1 MARRLFDVR
10 PMATP
15 TSPFHELIAG
25 KTQSV
30 SLYKSGPGS
39 LVTLCRD
46 LVAKGRTVVL
56 IAPGAADLSQITA
69 LLHLFFPV
77 SDNPA
82 AERSWAALPSYTPG
96 LPSQAVW
103 ARRWAFLQ
111 ACANTQKPKVL
122 CLSVDNLL
130 PKWPPMEALEN
141 NFLEL
146 KVGED
151 LLPEM
156 VLDQASAW
164 GYRRVGMVGQPG
176 DLALRGD
183 LLDLFPPGYDHP
195 VRLEFYGDTLEN
207 IRLFDVNSQR
217 SLAEVR
223 EVSIL
228 PVAPAILTEPFL
240 TRSRALWAK
249 LALTGEISRATQAH
263 LEDKLLKGDG
273 TIWPGLYYDSPVP
286 LEDWLPKDAVFVL
299 AQSSSLRPRLEEQE
313 FGWVKELDKLSATQG
328 VCWPRHQIIWP
339 EAMARRAWQGKPQ
352 LVFEELV
359 IGHEKHGVDLPE
371 RKIENF
377 QDLFWRP
384 DEVRRPWSTLVAA
397 MKQWEEERRQVLM
410 SFHSQQ
416 SRRKFLKLAE
426 HEGITLLQ
434 EPATGKPG
442 MYALVSPL
450 RRGMEL
456 SWNNSLILPEDVLQP
471 GSEKSARPRPEKG
484 FKGLAAFEDV
494 NPGDLLVHRDYGLA
508 RFEGLSRLSVDQAAN
523 DYLLLLFDG
532 GDKLYLPV
540 DRLSLVQRYKGPEGS
555 EPSLDRLGGSRWK
568 TSREKAK
575 KAIERI
581 AQDLVEM
588 YAYRR
593 VAKGYAYGPVNELY
607 WEFEAT
613 FGFEE
618 TPDQDRAISEVLEDM
633 ERPEPMDRLVC
644 GDVGFGKTEVAMRAA
659 FRAVLDG
666 KQVAL
671 LCPTTVLA
679 EQHYQNFV
687 KRLEGFPVNVGMLSR
702 FVSAKW
708 AKMVTESAA
717 KGELD
722 ILIGTHRLLSKDVSF
737 PRLGL
742 IILDEEQRFG
752 VKHKEKL
759 KTLKMNVDALTLTA
773 TPIPRTLQLS
783 LSGIRGLS
791 VMETPP
797 VDRKA
802 VDTALVDRDERMLAN
817 IVAREL
823 ERQGQVFWVHNRV
836 QNLAAVAD
844 FVKKLAPGARIGM
857 AHGQMAEKDL
867 EESMHKFWHGEIDV
881 LVCTAIIESGLDFP
895 RANTLIVDNAQ
906 MFGLGQLYQLRGRV
920 GRSER
925 QAYAYFVV
933 PSIDHVPE
941 LARKRLRVILDMD
954 YLGAGFQIAMED
966 LRLRGAGNILG
977 EAQSGHIA
985 KIGLD
990 LFLEMLDEEVRR
1002 VKGEPPR
1009 EEVETELN
1017 LSVPARIPEQ
1027 YVPDSKERLRLYK
1040 NLTAAQTE
1048 TDLIEAMADIKDRFG
1063 HAPEEVENFVAVL
1076 KLKRVLTKLGV
1087 RRADV
1092 HPSKVVLTWDE
1103 GAQTVTPEALI
1114 SWITPRQG
1122 VAKLLPPAKMELR
1135 LAQESPLRQSLG
1147 EAAAE
1152 LAKLIA

>member
-1 MARRLFDVR
+1 MSR
-10 PMATP
+10 PS
-15 TSPFHELIAG
+15 SPIQEILAG
-25 KTQSV
+25 KTQSL
-30 SLYKSGPGS
+30 SFYKSGPGS
-39 LVTLCRD
+39 IVSLCRE
-46 LVAKGRTVVL
+46 LSAKGRITVV
-56 IAPGAADLSQITA
+56 IAPGAAVMAELTA
-69 LLHLFFPV
+69 LLHLYFPKEEA
-77 SDNPA
+77 SPDKPG
-82 AERSWAALPSYTPG
+82 WTALPSYTPG
-96 LPSQAVW
+96 LPGQALW
-103 ARRWAFLQ
+103 ARRWAFLH
-111 ACANTQKPKVL
+111 ACAEARPGSIL
-122 CLSVDNLL
+122 CLAADNLL
-130 PKWPPMEALEN
+130 PKWPPKAALEHN
-141 NFLEL
+141 ILEIRA
-146 KVGED
+146 GEE
-151 LLPEM
+151 LSPE
-156 VLDQASAW
+156 LILEQASAW
-164 GYRRVGMVGQPG
+164 GYRRVGMVSAPG

-183 LLDLFPPGYDHP
+183 LLDIHPPGLDHP
-195 VRLEFYGDTLEN
+195 VRLEFFGDTLES
-207 IRLFDVNSQR
+207 IRAFDANSQR
-217 SLAEVR
+217 SLAEMPD
-223 EVSIL
+223 VSIL
-228 PVAPAILTEPFL
+228 PVAPAILAEPFL
-240 TRSRALWAK
+240 DAARSVWAK
-249 LALTGEISRATQAH
+249 LAQTGELSRAAQAH
-263 LEDKLLKGDG
+263 LEDMLVKGEG
-273 TIWPGLYYDSPVP
+273 YIWPGLYYDNPAT
-286 LEDWLPKDAVFVL
+286 LESWLPPDAVYVL

-313 FGWVKELDKLSATQG
+313 FAWVNELEKLSGAQG
-328 VCWPRHQIIWP
+328 FPWPRHQVIWP
-339 EAMARRAWQGKPQ
+339 EAMARRAWRDKPQ
-352 LVFEELV
+352 MVFEDLV
-359 IGHEKHGVDLPE
+359 IGHEKHGIDLPE
-371 RKIENF
+371 RRIESF

-384 DEVRRPWSTLVAA
+384 DEGRRPWSTLVAA
-397 MKQWEEERRQVLM
+397 MRQWEEERRQVLL
-410 SFHSQQ
+410 SFHSAQ
-416 SRRKFLKLAE
+416 SRRKFQKLAE
-426 HEGITLLQ
+426 HEGISLST
-434 EPATGKPG
+434 EAPSGKPG
-442 MYALVSPL
+442 LHALVSPL

-456 SWNNSLILPEDVLQP
+456 GWNNCLILPEDVLQP
-471 GSEKSARPRPEKG
+471 GAAKAARPRPEKG
-484 FKGLAAFEDV
+484 FKGLAAFDDV

-540 DRLSLVQRYKGPEGS
+540 DRLSLVQRYKGPEGTD
-555 EPSLDRLGGSRWK
+555 PSLDRLGGTRWK
-568 TSREKAK
+568 TSREKAR

-593 VAKGYAYGPVNELY
+593 VAKGYAYGPVSELY

-618 TPDQDRAISEVLEDM
+618 TPDQEKAINEVLADM

-679 EQHYQNFV
+679 EQHYQNFTR
-687 KRLEGFPVNVGMLSR
+687 RLEGFPVNVGMLSR
-702 FVSAKW
+702 FVPPKR
-708 AKMVTESAA
+708 AKMVTEAAA

-759 KTLKMNVDALTLTA
+759 KTLKKNVDALTLTA

-802 VDTALVDRDERMLAN
+802 VETALVGRDEKMLAN

-836 QNLAAVAD
+836 QSLAQVAD
-844 FVKKLAPGARIGM
+844 FVRKIAPGARIGM
-857 AHGQMAEKDL
+857 AHGQMNEKEL

-895 RANTLIVDNAQ
+895 RANTLVVDNAQ

-933 PSIDHVPE
+933 PSADHVPE
-941 LARKRLRVILDMD
+941 LARKRLQVILDMD

-1002 VKGEPPR
+1002 VKGEPPSQ
-1009 EEVETELN
+1009 EVETELN
-1017 LSVPARIPEQ
+1017 LSIPARIPET

-1040 NLTAAQTE
+1040 NLTSSHTE
-1048 TDLIEAMADIKDRFG
+1048 AKLAEALADLKDRYG
-1063 HAPEEVENFVAVL
+1063 HAPEEVDNFAAVL
-1076 KLKRVLTKLGV
+1076 DLKRVLTRLGV

-1092 HPSKVVLTWDE
+1092 HASKVSLTWDE
-1103 GAQTVTPEALI
+1103 KAQAVSPEALI
-1114 SWITPRQG
+1114 EWLAPRS
-1122 VAKLLPPAKMELR
+1122 AAARLIPPSKLELR
-1135 LAQESPLRQSLG
+1135 LQQGVPLR
-1147 EAAAE
+1147 EALAGACAE
-1152 LAKLIA
+1152 LAKLV

>member
-1 MARRLFDVR
+1 MAR
-10 PMATP
+10 P
-15 TSPFHELIAG
+15 TSPLTDFLTG
-25 KTQSV
+25 KTQTV
-30 SLYKSGPGS
+30 SFYKSGPGS
-39 LVTLCRD
+39 LVSLCRD
-46 LVAKGRTVVL
+46 MVAKGRTVVL
-56 IAPGAADLSQITA
+56 IAPGAADLAQITA
-69 LLHLFFPV
+69 LLHLYFPV
-77 SDNPA
+77 SDGPLD
-82 AERSWAALPSYTPG
+82 EKPWTALPSYTPG
-96 LPSQAVW
+96 PPGQSSW
-103 ARRWAFLQ
+103 ARRWGFLH
-111 ACANTQKPKVL
+111 ACANTARPRIL

-130 PKWPPMEALEN
+130 PKWPPTAALEHN
-141 NFLEL
+141 TLEL
-146 KVGED
+146 RAGED
-151 LLPEM
+151 LSPDLI
-156 VLDQASAW
+156 LDQASAW
-164 GYRRVGMVGQPG
+164 GYRRVGMVSQPG
-176 DLALRGD
+176 DMALRGD

-195 VRLEFYGDTLEN
+195 VRLEFFGDTLEN
-207 IRLFDVNSQR
+207 IRLFDAGTQR
-217 SLAEVR
+217 SLSEVR

-228 PVAPAILTEPFL
+228 PVAPAVLAEPFL
-240 TRSRALWAK
+240 AQARGLWAR
-249 LALTGEISRATQAH
+249 LALTGEISRATQAR
-263 LEDKLLKGDG
+263 LEDMLLKGDG
-273 TIWPGLYYDSPVP
+273 NIFPGLYYEAPVS
-286 LEDWLPKDAVFVL
+286 LEGWLPRDAVYVL
-299 AQSSSLRPRLEEQE
+299 AQSTSLRPRLEEQE
-313 FGWVKELDKLSATQG
+313 FAWVTQLQKLSSDQG
-328 VCWPRHQIIWP
+328 VFWPRHQVIWP
-339 EAMARRAWQGKPQ
+339 EAMARRTWRDKPQ
-352 LVFEELV
+352 LVFEDLV
-359 IGHEKHGVDLPE
+359 IGQEKHGQDLPE

-384 DEVRRPWSTLVAA
+384 DEGRRPWSTLVEAL
-397 MKQWEEERRQVLM
+397 KRWEDEHRQVLL
-410 SFHSQQ
+410 SFHSRQ
-416 SRRKFLKLAE
+416 SRQKFLKLCE
-426 HEGITLLQ
+426 HEGVRLNLDPPSG
-434 EPATGKPG
+434 EPGLH
-442 MYALVSPL
+442 ALVSPL

-456 SWNNSLILPEDVLQP
+456 AWNNCLILPEDVLQP
-471 GSEKSARPRPEKG
+471 GAGKSARPKPEKG
-484 FKGLAAFEDV
+484 FKGLSAFEDV

-508 RFEGLSRLSVDQAAN
+508 RFEGLNRLSVDQAAN
-523 DYLLLLFDG
+523 DYLLLVFDG

-540 DRLSLVQRYKGPEGS
+540 DRLSLVQRYKGPEGN
-555 EPSLDRLGGSRWK
+555 EPSLDRLGGARWK

-575 KAIERI
+575 KAIEKI

-618 TPDQDRAISEVLEDM
+618 TPDQDRAIAEVLEDM

-679 EQHYQNFV
+679 EQHYQNFM

-702 FVSAKW
+702 FVAPKR
-708 AKMVTESAA
+708 AKMVTEAAA

-722 ILIGTHRLLSKDVSF
+722 ILIGTHRMLSKDVSF

-759 KTLKMNVDALTLTA
+759 KALKMNVDALTLTA

-802 VDTALVDRDERMLAN
+802 VETALVDRDERMLAN

-836 QNLAAVAD
+836 QSLAAVGD
-844 FVKKLAPGARIGM
+844 FVSKLAPGARIGM
-857 AHGQMAEKDL
+857 AHGQMNEKDL
-867 EESMHKFWHGEIDV
+867 EEAMHKFWHGEIDV

-920 GRSER
+920 GRSDR

-933 PSIDHVPE
+933 PSIDHIPD
-941 LARKRLRVILDMD
+941 LARKRLQVILDMD

-1002 VKGEPPR
+1002 VKGDPPR

-1027 YVPDSKERLRLYK
+1027 YVPDSKERLRLYR
-1040 NLTAAQTE
+1040 NLTAAQS
-1048 TDLIEAMADIKDRFG
+1048 EAGLAEALADIKDRFG
-1063 HAPEEVENFVAVL
+1063 HAPEEVENFAAVL
-1076 KLKRVLTKLGV
+1076 SLKRVLTRLGV
-1087 RRADV
+1087 RRADI
-1092 HPSKVVLTWDE
+1092 HPSKMVLTWDE
-1103 GAQTVTPEALI
+1103 KAQAITLEALLA
-1114 SWITPRQG
+1114 WLAPRHKT
-1122 VAKLLPPAKMELR
+1122 AKLLPPAKLELR
-1135 LAQESPLRQSLG
+1135 FDQTLPLRDILVQ
-1147 EAAAE
+1147 AAAE
-1152 LAKLIA
+1152 LAKLNS

>member
-1 MARRLFDVR
+1 MAR
-10 PMATP
+10 PI
-15 TSPFHELIAG
+15 SPLTDFLTG
-25 KTQSV
+25 KTQTV
-30 SLYKSGPGS
+30 SFYKSGPGS
-39 LVTLCRD
+39 LVSLCRD
-46 LVAKGRTVVL
+46 LVAKGRTVAL
-56 IAPGAADLSQITA
+56 IAPGAADLAQITA
-69 LLHLFFPV
+69 LLHLYFPI
-77 SDNPA
+77 SDHLPG
-82 AERSWAALPSYTPG
+82 EQPWAALPSYTPG
-96 LPSQAVW
+96 PPGQGAW
-103 ARRWAFLQ
+103 ARRWGFLN
-111 ACANTQKPKVL
+111 ACANTSQPRIL

-130 PKWPPMEALEN
+130 PKWPPMAALEHN
-141 NFLEL
+141 ILEL
-146 KVGED
+146 RTGED
-151 LLPEM
+151 LSPDLI
-156 VLDQASAW
+156 LDQASAW
-164 GYRRVGMVGQPG
+164 GYRRVGMVSQPG
-176 DLALRGD
+176 DMALRGD
-183 LLDLFPPGYDHP
+183 LLDLHPPGYDHP
-195 VRLEFYGDTLEN
+195 VRLEFFGDTLEN
-207 IRLFDVNSQR
+207 IRLFDAGTQR
-217 SLAEVR
+217 SLSDVR

-228 PVAPAILTEPFL
+228 PVAPAMLAEPFL
-240 TRSRALWAK
+240 SQARGVWAR
-249 LALTGEISRATQAH
+249 LAQTGELSRATQAR
-263 LEDKLLKGDG
+263 LEDMLQKGDG
-273 TIWPGLYYDSPVP
+273 NIFPGLFYEAPVS
-286 LEDWLPKDAVFVL
+286 LESWLPRDAVYVL
-299 AQSSSLRPRLEEQE
+299 AQSTSLRPRLEEQE
-313 FGWVKELDKLSATQG
+313 FAWVTQLQKLSADQG
-328 VCWPRHQIIWP
+328 VTWPRHQVLWP
-339 EAMARRAWQGKPQ
+339 EAMARRIWRDKPQ
-352 LVFEELV
+352 LVFEDLV
-359 IGHEKHGVDLPE
+359 IGQEKHGQDLPE

-384 DEVRRPWSTLVAA
+384 DEGRRPWSTLVAG
-397 MKQWEEERRQVLM
+397 MKRWEEEQRQVLM
-410 SFHSQQ
+410 SFHSRQ
-416 SRRKFLKLAE
+416 SRQKFLKLCE
-426 HEGITLLQ
+426 HEGVRLSLDPPRG
-434 EPATGKPG
+434 EPGLH
-442 MYALVSPL
+442 ALVSPL

-456 SWNNSLILPEDVLQP
+456 AWNNCLILPEDVLQP
-471 GSEKSARPRPEKG
+471 GANKAARPKPEKG
-484 FKGLAAFEDV
+484 FKGLSAFEDV

-508 RFEGLSRLSVDQAAN
+508 RFEGLNRLSVDQAAN

-540 DRLSLVQRYKGPEGS
+540 DRLSLVQRYKGPEGN
-555 EPSLDRLGGSRWK
+555 EPSLDRLGGARWK

-575 KAIERI
+575 KAIEKI

-618 TPDQDRAISEVLEDM
+618 TPDQDRAIAEVLEDM
-633 ERPEPMDRLVC
+633 ERSEPMDRLVC

-679 EQHYQNFV
+679 EQHYQNFM

-702 FVSAKW
+702 FVAPKR
-708 AKMVTESAA
+708 AKMVTEAAA

-722 ILIGTHRLLSKDVSF
+722 ILIGTHRMLSKDVSF

-759 KTLKMNVDALTLTA
+759 KALKMNVDALTLTA

-836 QNLAAVAD
+836 QSLAAVGD
-844 FVKKLAPGARIGM
+844 FVRRLAPEARIGM
-857 AHGQMAEKDL
+857 AHGQMNEKDL
-867 EESMHKFWHGEIDV
+867 EEAMHKFWHGEIDV

-920 GRSER
+920 GRSDR

-933 PSIDHVPE
+933 PSIDHIPD
-941 LARKRLRVILDMD
+941 LARKRLQVILDMD

-1017 LSVPARIPEQ
+1017 LSVSARIPEQ

-1040 NLTAAQTE
+1040 NLTAAQS
-1048 TDLIEAMADIKDRFG
+1048 EAGLAEALADIKDRFG
-1063 HAPEEVENFVAVL
+1063 HAPVEVENFAAVL
-1076 KLKRVLTKLGV
+1076 SLKRVLTRLGV
-1087 RRADV
+1087 RRADI
-1092 HPSKVVLTWDE
+1092 HPSKAVLTWDE
-1103 GAQTVTPEALI
+1103 NTRSITPEGILAWLA
-1114 SWITPRQG
+1114 TRQDT
-1122 VAKLLPPAKMELR
+1122 ARLLPPAKLELR
-1135 LAQESPLRQSLG
+1135 FDQGLPLRDALVQ
-1147 EAAAE
+1147 ATAE
-1152 LAKLIA
+1152 LAKLGA

>member
-1 MARRLFDVR
+1 MAN
-10 PMATP
+10 PA
-15 TSPFHELIAG
+15 SPLTEILSGAS
-25 KTQSV
+25 QAV
-30 SLYKSGPGS
+30 SIYKSGPGS
-39 LVTLCRD
+39 LISLCREA
-46 LVAKGRTVVL
+46 VSRGRTVVL
-56 IAPGAADLSQITA
+56 IAPGAADLAQITS
-69 LLHLFFPV
+69 LLHLFY
-77 SDNPA
+77 PA
-82 AERSWAALPSYTPG
+82 ADEPLGERSWAALPSYTPG
-96 LPSQAVW
+96 LPSQALW
-103 ARRWAFLQ
+103 ARRWAFLH
-111 ACANTQKPKVL
+111 ACATTIKPKIL

-130 PKWPPMEALEN
+130 PKWPPRDALEHHI
-141 NFLEL
+141 LDLKTGEEL
-146 KVGED
+146 S
-151 LLPEM
+151 PEM
-156 VLDQASAW
+156 ILEQVTAW
-164 GYRRVGMVGQPG
+164 GYRRVGMVSQPG

-183 LLDLFPPGYDHP
+183 LLDLYPPGYDHP
-195 VRLEFYGDTLEN
+195 VRLEFFGDTLEN
-207 IRLFDVNSQR
+207 IRLFDANSQR
-217 SLAEVR
+217 SLSEVR
-223 EVSIL
+223 EASIL
-228 PVAPAILTEPFL
+228 PVSPAILNEQFIAKARAVWARIAQTGEL
-240 TRSRALWAK
+240 SRAA
-249 LALTGEISRATQAH
+249 QAH
-263 LEDKLLKGDG
+263 LEDMLIRGDG
-273 TIWPGLYYDSPVP
+273 NIFPGLYYDAPQA
-286 LEDWLPKDAVFVL
+286 LEQWLPKDAVYVL
-299 AQSSSLRPRLEEQE
+299 AQSTSLRPRLEEQE
-313 FGWVKELDKLSATQG
+313 FGWVTELEKLSGSFGFQ
-328 VCWPRHQIIWP
+328 WPRHQVIWP
-339 EAMARRAWQGKPQ
+339 EAMARRAWRDKPQ
-352 LVFEELV
+352 LVFEDLV
-359 IGHEKHGVDLPE
+359 IGHEKHGFDLPE
-371 RKIENF
+371 KRVENF

-384 DEVRRPWSTLVAA
+384 DEARRPWSTLVAA
-397 MKQWEEERRQVLM
+397 MKQWEDERRQVLL

-416 SRRKFLKLAE
+416 SRRKFLKLCE
-426 HEGITLLQ
+426 HEGIALSQ
-434 EPATGKPG
+434 EAFTGKPG
-442 MYALVSPL
+442 LYALVSPL

-456 SWNNSLILPEDVLQP
+456 SWNNTLILPEDVLQP
-471 GSEKSARPRPEKG
+471 GAAKAAKPKPEKG
-484 FKGLAAFEDV
+484 FKGMTAFDDV

-540 DRLSLVQRYKGPEGS
+540 DRLSLVQRFKGPEGTD
-555 EPSLDRLGGSRWK
+555 PSLDRLGGTRWK
-568 TSREKAK
+568 TSREKAR
-575 KAIERI
+575 KAIEKI

-618 TPDQDRAISEVLEDM
+618 TPDQERAITEVLEDM

-679 EQHYQNFV
+679 EQHYQNFM

-702 FVSAKW
+702 FVTAKR
-708 AKMVTESAA
+708 AKMVTEAAA

-759 KTLKMNVDALTLTA
+759 KALKMNVDALTLSA

-791 VMETPP
+791 VMETAP
-797 VDRKA
+797 VDRKP
-802 VDTALVDRDERMLAN
+802 VETALVDRNETMLAN
-817 IVAREL
+817 IVAKEL

-836 QNLAAVAD
+836 QSLAAVGD
-844 FVKKLAPGARIGM
+844 FVKKLAPGARVAM

-867 EESMHKFWHGEIDV
+867 EEAMHKFWHGEIDV

-933 PSIDHVPE
+933 PSIDHIPE
-941 LARKRLRVILDMD
+941 LARKRLQVILDMD

-990 LFLEMLDEEVRR
+990 MFLEMLDEEVRR

-1017 LSVPARIPEQ
+1017 LSVPARIPET

-1040 NLTAAQTE
+1040 SLTTAHSEA
-1048 TDLIEAMADIKDRFG
+1048 DLAEAMADIRDRFG
-1063 HAPEEVENFVAVL
+1063 HAPEEVETFAAVL
-1076 KLKRVLTKLGV
+1076 NFKRVLTRLGV
-1087 RRADV
+1087 KRADIHQV
-1092 HPSKVVLTWDE
+1092 KAVLTWEE
-1103 GAQTVTPEALI
+1103 GAKAVSPEALI
-1114 SWITPRQG
+1114 AWITPRQA
-1122 VAKLLPPAKMELR
+1122 VAKLLPPAKLEVR
-1135 LAQESPLRQSLG
+1135 LDQGRPLR
-1147 EAAAE
+1147 EALDQATAE
-1152 LAKLIA
+1152 LAKLVA

>member
-1 MARRLFDVR
+1 MAKSQLPLSDLL
-10 PMATP
+10 
-15 TSPFHELIAG
+15 SG
-25 KTQSV
+25 KSQSLSV
-30 SLYKSGPGS
+30 YKSGPGS
-39 LVTLCRD
+39 LVSLCRD
-46 LVAKGRTVVL
+46 IRAKGRPVVVL
-56 IAPGAADLSQITA
+56 APGAADMAQLTA
-69 LLHLFFPV
+69 LMQLYFPQEG
-77 SDNPA
+77 PA
-82 AERSWAALPSYTPG
+82 GPERPWAALPSYTPAPPG
-96 LPSQAVW
+96 SALW
-103 ARRWAFLQ
+103 ARRWAFLH
-111 ACANTQKPKVL
+111 ACASDVEPRIL

-130 PKWPPMEALEN
+130 PKWPPLAALAHN
-141 NFLEL
+141 VLEL
-146 KVGED
+146 RAGEEIS
-151 LLPEM
+151 PEM
-156 VLDQASAW
+156 ILDQTVLW
-164 GYRRVGMVGQPG
+164 GYKRVGMASQPG

-183 LLDLFPPGYDHP
+183 LLDIFPPGYDQP
-195 VRLEFYGDTLEN
+195 VRLEFFGDTLES
-207 IRLFDVNSQR
+207 IRLFDANSQR
-217 SLAEVR
+217 SQAPLER
-223 EVSIL
+223 VSIL
-228 PVAPAILTEPFL
+228 PVAPAVLSEEFKEQA
-240 TRSRALWAK
+240 RANWAR
-249 LALTGEISRATQAH
+249 LAQTGELNRSAQAH
-263 LEDKLLKGDG
+263 MEDMLLRGDG
-273 TIWPGLYYDSPVP
+273 NIWPGLYYEAPVP
-286 LEDWLPKDAVFVL
+286 LERWLPKNAVFVL
-299 AQSSSLRPRLEEQE
+299 HQSASLRPRLEEQE
-313 FGWVKELDKLSATQG
+313 LAWATELEKLAGAQG
-328 VCWPRHQIIWP
+328 FPWPRHQLVWP
-339 EAMARRAWQGKPQ
+339 EAMSRRTWMDRPQ
-352 LVFEELV
+352 LVFEDLV
-359 IGHEKHGVDLPE
+359 IGREKHGTDLPE
-371 RKIENF
+371 RHIDNF
-377 QDLFWRP
+377 ADLFWRP
-384 DEVRRPWSTLVAA
+384 DEARRPWSTLVAGL
-397 MKQWEEERRQVLM
+397 KQWQEERRQVLF
-410 SFHSQQ
+410 SFHSRQ
-416 SRRKFLKLAE
+416 SRKKFLKLAE
-426 HEGITLLQ
+426 HEGFAFSQ
-434 EPATGKPG
+434 EAPAGRPG
-442 MYALVSPL
+442 LYALVSPL

-456 SWNNSLILPEDVLQP
+456 GWNNCLVLPEDVIQP
-471 GSEKSARPRPEKG
+471 GANKAARPKPEKG
-484 FKGLAAFEDV
+484 FKGLTAFDDL
-494 NPGDLLVHRDYGLA
+494 NLGDLLVHRDYGLA
-508 RFEGLSRLSVDQAAN
+508 RFEELTRLSVDQAAN

-540 DRLSLVQRYKGPEGS
+540 DRLGLVQRYKGPEGTD
-555 EPSLDRLGGSRWK
+555 PSLDRLGGARWK
-568 TSREKAK
+568 TSREKAR
-575 KAIERI
+575 KAIEKI

-618 TPDQDRAISEVLEDM
+618 TPDQERAISDVLEDM

-687 KRLEGFPVNVGMLSR
+687 KRLEGFAVNVGMLSR
-702 FVSAKW
+702 FVPPKRAKL
-708 AKMVTESAA
+708 VTEQAA

-759 KTLKMNVDALTLTA
+759 KTLKKNVDALTLSA

-797 VDRKA
+797 ADRK
-802 VDTALVDRDERMLAN
+802 VVETALVERDEAMLAN

-823 ERQGQVFWVHNRV
+823 ERGGQVFWVHNRV
-836 QNLAAVAD
+836 HSLAAAGE
-844 FVKKLAPGARIGM
+844 FVRKIAPGARIGM

-895 RANTLIVDNAQ
+895 RANTLVVDNAQ

-933 PSIDHVPE
+933 PSLDRVPE
-941 LARKRLRVILDMD
+941 LARKRLQVILDMD

-1009 EEVETELN
+1009 EEVETELT
-1017 LSVPARIPEQ
+1017 LGIPARIPET

-1040 NLTAAQTE
+1040 RLTTAHG
-1048 TDLIEAMADIKDRFG
+1048 EAELAEVLADIRDLWG
-1063 HAPEEVENFVAVL
+1063 HTPEEVENFAAVL
-1076 KLKRVLTKLGV
+1076 GLKRILTKLGV
-1087 RRADV
+1087 RKADI
-1092 HPSKVVLTWDE
+1092 HPSKLALTWD
-1103 GAQTVTPEALI
+1103 AQAASLSPESLLA
-1114 SWITPRQG
+1114 WIAPRQG
-1122 VAKLLPPAKMELR
+1122 WVKLLPPAKLDIR
-1135 LAQESPLRQSLG
+1135 LPQEGTVRENLLF
-1147 EAAAE
+1147 AAKE
-1152 LAKLIA
+1152 LAGLVS